1 VSGVIVDTP
10 SGKLQGLE
18 KRGVV
23 QFRGV
28 RYARAERFRPPANV
42 EPWTGVLEATA
53 FGPTAP
59 QNPAPLGGV
68 FGDRP
73 GGGDEDC
80 LFLNVFRPVADA
92 AAPRPVMVWIH
103 GGAFVSGSGSVPWY
117 DGGPLALRG
126 DVIVVTINYRLG
138 ALGFL
143 HLGHLDPAFAGSG
156 ANGIRDQVAALAW
169 VRDNIA
175 AFGGDPGNVTIFG
188 ESAGGMSIGT
198 LLGTPAASGLFHKAI
213 AQSGA
218 CAHVH
223 TASAAEWVTEQ
234 FLAKLGLSPTA
245 LDGVLAAPVDAV
257 LAAQQAVQTDMEER
271 AGRAETAVGAPPVGR
286 LTFQPVID
294 GTVLPA
300 APLDAVAAGHAA
312 GVPLVTGTTADE
324 WNLFQLRSRIAGQLT
339 PEQARRRAALVVGD
353 DRADDVLDAYRAA
366 RPSADPDGLL
376 CALMTDHVFRIPA
389 IRMAEAHVPH
399 APRTSMYR
407 FDYASPNFGAVHG
420 IDVPFAFDNLHRA
433 EILLSGLDDGA
444 LRLAARTA
452 GAWASVANTG
462 SPEHEDLA
470 WPAYAPDERLTCRLD
485 RQPEVLADPE
495 GEIRRMW
502 DELAPAPIVARP

>member
-1 VSGVIVDTP
+1 VIVDTP

-28 RYARAERFRPPANV
+28 RYARAERFRPPTIV
-42 EPWTGVLEATA
+42 EPWSGVLDATA

-59 QNPAPLGGV
+59 QNAAPLGGL

-73 GGGDEDC
+73 AGGDEDC
-80 LFLNVFRPVADA
+80 LFLNVFRPAEDA
-92 AAPRPVMVWIH
+92 AEPRPVLVWIH
-103 GGAFVSGSGSVPWY
+103 GGAFVSGAGSVPWY

-126 DVIVVTINYRLG
+126 DAIVVTINYRLG

-143 HLGHLDPAFAGSG
+143 HLGHLDRAFAGSG
-156 ANGIRDQVAALAW
+156 ANGIRDQVAALTW

-175 AFGGDPGNVTIFG
+175 AFGGDPGNVTVFG

-198 LLGTPAASGLFHKAI
+198 LLGTPAAAGLFHRAI

-223 TASAAEWVTEQ
+223 DAAGAEWVTER
-234 FLAKLGLSPTA
+234 FLAALGLSPTA
-245 LDGVLAAPVDAV
+245 VDGVLAAPVDAV
-257 LAAQQAVQTDMEER
+257 LAAQLAVQTDLE
-271 AGRAETAVGAPPVGR
+271 AQASRAETAAGAPPVGR
-286 LTFQPVID
+286 LTFQPVVD
-294 GTVLPA
+294 GTVLPT

-324 WNLFQLRSRIAGQLT
+324 WNLFQLRSRVAGSLT

-353 DRADDVLDAYRAA
+353 DRVDDVLDAYRAA

-389 IRMAEAHVPH
+389 IRLAEAHVPH
-399 APRTSMYR
+399 APRVSMYR

-420 IDVPFAFDNLHRA
+420 IDVPFAFDNLHRNGV
-433 EILLSGLDDGA
+433 EVLLSGLDDGA
-444 LRLAARTA
+444 RRLAARTA
-452 GAWASVANTG
+452 GAWASVARTG
-462 SPEHEDLA
+462 SPEHDDLT
-470 WPAYAPDERLTCRLD
+470 WPAYDLDQRLTCRLD
-485 RQPEVLADPE
+485 REPEVIADPE
-495 GEIRRMW
+495 GEIRRLW
-502 DELAPAPIVARP
+502 DELAPAAVPAQP